1 MRNILNYMLGLAVAI
16 MLIVPLTVQAKD
28 TNVYVI
34 DDADLLSSEE
44 EAELQTYLASLSA
57 DYNYMA
63 ITAEY
68 NDYENTHALADAY
81 YTDIYTMDDPGV
93 VFIIDMDNRQIFL
106 SGHGTAKKNLSDAD
120 ALDVTDNIY
129 KYASKGEY
137 YSCFVKGFNQVNT
150 LLSAGFILRPMRYI
164 VAALLSIVFGFLFTF
179 FWAMSENRKASARA
193 TDRMAAAVVA
203 GAAIGASAVIYDS
216 RRTQHVSDS
225 GSSGG
230 GWSGGGSSGGGGF
243 SGGSSSGGGHS
254 F

>member
-1 MRNILNYMLGLAVAI
+1 MRDILKYMLGLAVAI
-16 MLIVPLTVQAKD
+16 MLMVPLPAQAKD

-44 EAELQTYLASLSA
+44 EAELQIYLESLSV

-81 YTDIYTMDDPGV
+81 YTDIYTMNDPGV

-129 KYASKGEY
+129 NYASKGEY

-150 LLSAGFILRPMRYI
+150 LLNAGFILRPMRYI
-164 VAALLSIVFGFLFTF
+164 VAALLSIVFGFLLTF

-193 TDRMAAAVVA
+193 TDRMAAAVIA

-216 RRTQHVSDS
+216 KRTRHASDS

-230 GWSGGGSSGGGGF
+230 GGWSSGGGGF
-243 SGGSSSGGGHS
+243 SGGGSSSSGGGHS